1 MWINSPMQQPTI
13 RYIERPALKYNPLY
27 EVQSYQS
34 GQLAMQQ
41 TDAQLEPGEV
51 PETTTY
57 GCELCTTCTY
67 FNNFGNLCCHVTRFH
82 SGFHNG
88 ERGVKRGVV

>member
-1 MWINSPMQQPTI
+1 MQQPTI

-57 GCELCTTCTY
+57 GCELCTTRTY

-82 SGFHNG
+82 ADFHNG
-88 ERGVKRGVV
+88 ERGVKRGGFER